1 MTNRFPTLAALNLEW
16 NQLAETSAD
25 MVSEWALIEP
35 ALAGCGDLD
44 DVLAASQRQPDAV
57 FAALLRRGRNHTPLA
72 HRVILQALLGL
83 LVRLANG
90 RPDVF
95 EEAVGE
101 AWVLIVDY
109 PLERRPRS
117 IVANLAW
124 ALRRW
129 AAERSRPAVPAVPD
143 LADHREAEPE
153 PDAAATLARAREL
166 GLIDHL
172 THRTLASVYLAG
184 LNSAQAGRELGMS
197 AQAVRWRCSHAL
209 RTLHRQAALLA
220 G

>member
-1 MTNRFPTLAALNLEW
+1 MTNHFPTLAALNLEW
-16 NQLAETSAD
+16 NQLAAASTE
-25 MVSEWALIEP
+25 MVAEWALIEP
-35 ALAGCGDLD
+35 ALADCRDLD
-44 DVLAASQRQPDAV
+44 DVLEASRQQPDAV
-57 FAALLRRGRNHTPLA
+57 FAALLRLGRNRTPLA

-83 LVRLANG
+83 LVRLATG

-101 AWVLIVDY
+101 AWVLIVEY

-129 AAERSRPAVPAVPD
+129 AAQRSRTPVLVSQPLPD
-143 LADHREAEPE
+143 LREAEPE
-153 PDAAATLARAREL
+153 PDAAATLARAHEL

-172 THRTLASVYLAG
+172 THRTLATVYLAG
-184 LNSAQAGRELGMS
+184 KSSAQAGRELGMS

-209 RTLHRQAALLA
+209 RNLSRQAALLA

>member
-1 MTNRFPTLAALNLEW
+1 MTNHFATLAALNLEW
-16 NQLAETSAD
+16 NQFAPASAE
-25 MVSEWALIEP
+25 MVAEWAGVEP
-35 ALAGCGDLD
+35 ALAGCRDLD
-44 DVLAASQRQPDAV
+44 AVLEASREQPDPV
-57 FAALLRRGRNHTPLA
+57 FAALLRLGRNRTPLA
-72 HRVILQALLGL
+72 HRVILQALLGF
-83 LVRLANG
+83 LVRLAKG

-95 EEAVGE
+95 EEGVGE
-101 AWVLIVDY
+101 AWVLIAEY

-129 AAERSRPAVPAVPD
+129 AAERNRTPV
-143 LADHREAEPE
+143 LAPEPLREQPEAEPE
-153 PDAAATLARAREL
+153 PDAAATLARAHEL

-172 THRTLASVYLAG
+172 THQTLARVYLG
-184 LNSAQAGRELGMS
+184 GKTSAQAGRELGMS